1 MRMRGPDAAD
11 HDVHAR
17 REAFKGVG
25 MDGPTVLVVD
35 DERLIVYSISG
46 YLTSEGFD
54 VKSTTSP
61 EEALSMIENERFDI
75 VLTDLRMVPVSGTDI
90 IKQLR
95 RSGFEGKI
103 IVMSAYL
110 EEFRQ
115 ELRELKVNAYL
126 EKPFKLSELLR
137 VISA

>member
-1 MRMRGPDAAD
+1 
-11 HDVHAR
+11 
-17 REAFKGVG
+17 
-25 MDGPTVLVVD
+25 
-35 DERLIVYSISG
+35 
-46 YLTSEGFD
+46 
-54 VKSTTSP
+54 
-61 EEALSMIENERFDI
+61 MIENERFDI